1 MWLFVSFRDFLG
13 LFSDVYCRL
22 LFLPTW
28 SQIQIETCVNDAYY
42 NDWSLNNRPSRIS
55 LEDTDGMASNQGNY
69 TLPIVTWTWNFQFC
83 NWEIQVGN
91 WKFIW
96 MTVIKW
102 NLISEWL
109 LAHVNWKLQLKN
121 NLISEWLLAH
131 VNWELKWNN
140 LIKCKTKHMLDL
152 KFDLD

>member
-1 MWLFVSFRDFLG
+1 MIFLTFRDFLWLFVG
-13 LFSDVYCRL
+13 WPSCASTMFCLHFLFTCKGTFLKCDFSWLFVTFWVLFSDVYCRL
-22 LFLPTW
+22 LILPTW

-96 MTVIKW
+96 MSVIKW

-109 LAHVNWKLQLKN
+109 LAHVNWKLQ
-121 NLISEWLLAH
+121 
-131 VNWELKWNN
+131 
-140 LIKCKTKHMLDL
+140 
-152 KFDLD
+152 